1 MSELFESK
9 GNFQVVRLSEADARA
24 YTDNMHNFRKLVLE
38 CEPEYPNIKKWVDKK
53 VIPGVKS
60 LERVAYIGYLDEKP
74 AVSAVLK
81 RGRSTKFCHLKIRE
95 DIQDVN
101 LGDAFFA
108 LMGLEARSF
117 AKEVHF
123 TLPGS
128 LWAEKTGFFKSF
140 GFDKVVKAGEQYRL
154 FDEELRCSAPF
165 MKVWDATLSKLPKLA
180 TMFSMNGNSVDNQIL
195 MSIKS
200 RYANKILDGQKKV
213 EIRRK
218 FSKKWEGQKVCLYA
232 TKPKGSLVGEALI
245 KKVVAGTP
253 ENIWKQFNVTIGCT
267 KEEFDSYTNAT
278 SQVYAIVLEDATPY
292 RKTISINDIA
302 ELTNKKLRP
311 PQSYCSLRNNSDW
324 AEAVSM
330 GSLLQ
335 QSFRSNSP
343 LIL

>member
-1 MSELFESK
+1 M
-9 GNFQVVRLSEADARA
+9 
-24 YTDNMHNFRKLVLE
+24 E
-38 CEPEYPNIKKWVDKK
+38 CEAAYPGIKKWVDKK
-53 VIPGVKS
+53 VIPGVRS

-81 RGRSTKFCHLKIRE
+81 RGKSTKFCHLKIRK
-95 DIQDVN
+95 DIQDVH
-101 LGDAFFA
+101 LGDAFFT

-123 TLPGS
+123 TLPES
-128 LWAEKTGFFKSF
+128 LWAEKGGFFRSF
-140 GFDKVVKAGEQYRL
+140 GFDKAVKSGEQYRL
-154 FDEELRCSAPF
+154 FDKELRCSAPF
-165 MKVWDATLSKLPKLA
+165 MKVWKATLSKLPKLA
-180 TMFSMNGNSVDNQIL
+180 TMFSMNGNSIDNKIL

-200 RYANKILDGQKKV
+200 GHVKKVLDGQKKV

-218 FSKKWEGQKVCLYA
+218 FSKKWEGQKVCFYA
-232 TKPKGSLVGEALI
+232 TKPEGSLVGEALI
-245 KKVVAGTP
+245 RKVVVDTP
-253 ENIWKQFNVTIGCT
+253 ENIWRQFNITIGCT

-278 SQVYAIVLEDATPY
+278 SRVYAIILEDATPY
-292 RKTISINDIA
+292 RKIISMSDIM

-311 PQSYCSLRNNSDW
+311 PQSYCSLQNNSDW

-335 QSFRSNSP
+335 QSFRSNTP